1 MKKLIAGSVLVF
13 MALVPFVYAGG
24 KGETA
29 SSESYPSRPI
39 TLFVGSTAGG
49 SFDLGVRI
57 LAPYLEKELG
67 TTVNVVNSPGA
78 AGWVIWTECLSKA
91 PDGYNIYG
99 NVVPNVFMSYNPALK
114 NSIRISDFQLIANE
128 VRDVNA
134 LFANKDSK
142 VKNLKQ
148 FIDYCSGNA
157 DIIIGTTAIGGDDH
171 LTYLKIINAFPE
183 MQKNT
188 KPLTVSDVTETI
200 TNQLGGFTDFMI
212 GNVSN
217 YNAVRDKMNCIC
229 VFGETRSILLSH
241 VPTFNELAKEM
252 GLNQTINN
260 SIYRGY
266 MMPKGGD
273 PVLIRKITTAFEMAM
288 TQPEFKE
295 KLKSAL
301 LEWNALTG
309 SDYEE
314 FMANEVKEYE
324 SLLPMLGWK

>member
-1 MKKLIAGSVLVF
+1 MKTIAGTVLMLLVF
-13 MALVPFVYAGG
+13 VSFICAGG
-24 KGETA
+24 KGEVA
-29 SSESYPSRPI
+29 INDDSYPNRPV

-67 TTVNVVNSPGA
+67 TTVNIVNSPGA
-78 AGWVIWTECLSKA
+78 AGWVIWTDCLTKA

-114 NSIRISDFQLIANE
+114 NSTRISDFYLIANE

-134 LFANKDSK
+134 LFTNKDSGIQT
-142 VKNLKQ
+142 LGQ
-148 FIDYCSGNA
+148 FINYCSENA
-157 DIIIGTTAIGGDDH
+157 DIIIGTTAVGGDDH

-188 KPLTVSDVTETI
+188 KPLTVSDVTEAV
-200 TNQLGGFTDFMI
+200 TNQLGGFTDFMV

-217 YNAVRDKMNCIC
+217 YNTVRDKMNCIC
-229 VFGETRSILLSH
+229 VFSETRSALLPD
-241 VPTFNELAKEM
+241 VLTFNELAKTM

-266 MMPKGGD
+266 MMPKGGS
-273 PVLIRKITTAFEMAM
+273 PALTKKITTAFENAMA
-288 TQPEFKE
+288 QPEFKE

-309 SDYEE
+309 LEYEK
-314 FMANEVKEYE
+314 FMENEIKEYE
-324 SLLPMLGWK
+324 ALLPMLGW